1 MLRFVI
7 VDDHAIVRHGVKQ
20 ILADELEVEQIAEA
34 GNAEDALKIIL
45 SAPWDMVILDMT
57 LPGRSGLEL
66 LRDIRDVRPELP
78 VLVLSMHPEDQ
89 LALRVIKAGASGY
102 QTKDTAPEELVN
114 AVKRILA
121 GGKYVSAAVAERMVL
136 ELQGR
141 GGRLPH
147 ENLSDREF
155 EVMRLIAT
163 GKTVSDIADTLSL
176 SVKTVSTYRTRILQK
191 LALRT
196 NADLTQYAIKNEL
209 ID

>member
-1 MLRFVI
+1 MLRIVI
-7 VDDHAIVRHGVKQ
+7 VDDHAIVRHGIKQ
-20 ILADELEVEQIAEA
+20 ILADELEIDRIAEA
-34 GNAEDALKIIL
+34 GNADDGLKLIL
-45 SAPWDMVILDMT
+45 SGSWDMVILDMT

-66 LRDIRDVRPELP
+66 LKDIRDVRPDLP

-102 QTKDTAPEELVN
+102 QTKDSAPDELVK

-121 GGKYVSAAVAERMVL
+121 GGKYVSPEVAERMVL

-141 GGRLPH
+141 GGGLPH
-147 ENLSDREF
+147 ESLSDREF

-163 GKTVSDIADTLSL
+163 GSTVSDIAVTLSL
-176 SVKTVSTYRTRILQK
+176 SVKTVSTYRARVLQK
-191 LALRT
+191 LDMRT

-209 ID
+209 LD